1 MRIISDTSTL
11 YSPEEGAALG
21 VHIIPASII
30 YRDKAYR
37 DFIDITADKF
47 LHLVQTGATP
57 TSSQPAIG
65 DLLDVFEESNEETL
79 ALFIGDGLSG
89 GYANAMG
96 ARNTLE
102 DPSPIHILD
111 TRTLAGAERYLLEK
125 AIRLRDNGLSLSE
138 IKTELQHSI
147 DTSVSYVIPAD
158 FEFLKRSGRLTP
170 IAAKISSIIKIVPV
184 MTQTTDMKKITL
196 LTIKRSP
203 RKAAEAII
211 ENMQKAGV
219 DETYQL
225 YICHGGALPAAE
237 AARDQLMAA
246 FPSCGCELLPLS
258 PAMITHGGPGCVLF
272 QAIKK

>member
-11 YSPEEGAALG
+11 YSPEEGTSIG
-21 VHIIPASII
+21 VHIVPASII

-37 DFIDITADKF
+37 DYADISSEKF
-47 LHLVQTGATP
+47 LHLVRSGATP

-65 DLLDVFEESNEETL
+65 ELLDVFEKSDEETL

-96 ARNTLE
+96 ARNTL
-102 DPSPIHILD
+102 DASHHIHIQD

-125 AIRLRDNGLSLSE
+125 AVRLRDEGLSLEE
-138 IKTELQHSI
+138 IQAQLQESI
-147 DTSVSYVIPAD
+147 DASASFVIPAD
-158 FEFLKRSGRLTP
+158 FDFLKRSGRLTP

-196 LTIKRSP
+196 FTIKRSA
-203 RKAAEAII
+203 RKAVESII
-211 ENMQKAGV
+211 EHLKKIGV
-219 DETYQL
+219 DTSYKL
-225 YICHGGALPAAE
+225 YVCHGGDLPAAE
-237 AARDQLMAA
+237 AARDQLLAS
-246 FPSCGCELLPLS
+246 FPGCDLDLLPLS
-258 PAMITHGGPGCVLF
+258 PAMITHGGPDCVLI